1 MVNSQIIFPPLMR
14 VNYPSSII
22 EKCCRLLHSR
32 VLSSLGFWQVST
44 TKARIG
50 SKNRG
55 AVQCSA
61 DGGDKSR
68 EDFHWNSGVE
78 SNKWKSEI

>member
-32 VLSSLGFWQVST
+32 ELSSLGFWQVST

-50 SKNRG
+50 SKIEEHCT
-55 AVQCSA
+55 AVHCTALQIEVTKAERISI
-61 DGGDKSR
+61 GK
-68 EDFHWNSGVE
+68 
-78 SNKWKSEI
+78 